1 MPSRMQLYVTHQD
14 DDDAERTVPLSAD
27 RPFGSMVKSP
37 PLGHGPTSAPA
48 PSRGAPGGSGHLGA
62 PRGRGPATRRPAAA
76 SSARA
81 SRLEGRRFHDL
92 LPSRL
97 GPQLLALQS
106 SGYAV
111 PGIPIVQVVIKGSAY
126 EKEFRQ
132 RTGRAG

>member
-1 MPSRMQLYVTHQD
+1 MQLYVTHQD

-27 RPFGSMVKSP
+27 RPFGSMVKSAP
-37 PLGHGPTSAPA
+37 PRTRPDLGSCAFSGRAGRLWASWC
-48 PSRGAPGGSGHLGA
+48 SRGGS
-62 PRGRGPATRRPAAA
+62 PATRRPAAA

-81 SRLEGRRFHDL
+81 SRLEGRRFHNL
-92 LPSRL
+92 RPSRL